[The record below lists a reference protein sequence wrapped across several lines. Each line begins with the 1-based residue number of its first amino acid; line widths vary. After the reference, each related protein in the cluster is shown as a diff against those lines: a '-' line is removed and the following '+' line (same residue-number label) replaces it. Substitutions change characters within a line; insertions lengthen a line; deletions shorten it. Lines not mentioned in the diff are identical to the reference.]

1 MATQSLS
8 VTVSASLSL
17 VDSDGNT
24 VFTFSPSF
32 TTASTTVDSALIS
45 TGEIL
50 TNGTSDTTIN
60 LASHNK
66 DLIYTFIKNVDT
78 DYPVAVKPD
87 GDVIADLKPG
97 ECFFSPVHVD
107 GVGND
112 SANLDLAATTAAQKV
127 QYLICDGPDTGI
139 SSDD

>member
-8 VTVSASLSL
+8 VTVTGSVTLTDAE
-17 VDSDGNT
+17 GTT
-24 VFTFSPSF
+24 VFSYSPSF
-32 TTASTTVDSALIS
+32 TTPSTTTDSALIS

-60 LASHNK
+60 LGSHNK
-66 DLIYTFIKNVDT
+66 DMIFTFIKNVDT

-97 ECFFSPVHVD
+97 ECMFSPIHVD
-107 GVGND
+107 GAGD
-112 SANLDLAATTAAQKV
+112 GSANLDLAATTAAQKV

>member
-1 MATQSLS
+1 MATQALS
-8 VTVSASLSL
+8 VTVSGTLSL
-17 VDSDGNT
+17 VDSDGNS
-24 VFTFSPSF
+24 VLSFSPSF
-32 TTASTTVDSALIS
+32 STASTTVDSALIS

-66 DLIYTFIKNVDT
+66 DMIFTFIKNVDT

-97 ECFFSPVHVD
+97 ECMFSPIHID
-107 GVGND
+107 GAADG
-112 SANLDLAATTAAQKV
+112 SANLDIAATTAAQKV
-127 QYLICDGPDTGI
+127 QFLICDGPDTGI
-139 SSDD
+139 ASDD

>member
-8 VTVSASLSL
+8 VTVTGSITLTDSAGTVVLSY
-17 VDSDGNT
+17 
-24 VFTFSPSF
+24 SPSF
-32 TTASTTVDSALIS
+32 TTDSTTVDSALIS

-66 DLIYTFIKNVDT
+66 DMIFTFIKNVDT

-97 ECFFSPVHVD
+97 ECMFSPIHVD
-107 GVGND
+107 GAGNA

-127 QYLICDGPDTGI
+127 QYLICDGPDTGL
-139 SSDD
+139 STDD

>member
-1 MATQSLS
+1 MATQQLS
-8 VTVSASLSL
+8 VTVSGSLTL
-17 VDSDGNT
+17 TDSDGNQ
-24 VFTFSPSF
+24 VLSFSPSF

-66 DLIYTFIKNVDT
+66 DHIYTFIKNVDT

-97 ECFFSPVHVD
+97 WCMFSPIHID
-107 GVGND
+107 GAGD
-112 SANLDLAATTAAQKV
+112 ASTNLDLAATTAAQKV

-139 SSDD
+139 ASDD

>member
-8 VTVSASLSL
+8 VTVTGSLTL
-17 VDSDGNT
+17 TDSDGNQ
-24 VFTFSPSF
+24 VLSFSPSF
-32 TTASTTVDSALIS
+32 TTNSTTVDSNILH

-50 TNGTSDTTIN
+50 VGTGATTISS
-60 LASHNK
+60 ASNNK
-66 DLIYTFIKNVDT
+66 DMIFTFVKNVDT
-78 DYPVAVKPD
+78 DYPIAVQPD

-107 GVGND
+107 GAGD
-112 SANLDLAATTAAQKV
+112 GSTNLDLIATTAAQKA
-127 QYLICDGPDTGI
+127 QYLLCDGPDTGI

>member
-8 VTVSASLSL
+8 VSVSGSLI
-17 VDSDGNT
+17 VIDSEGNQ
-24 VFTFSPSF
+24 VCSFSPSF
-32 TTASTTVDSALIS
+32 TTNSTTVDSALIS

-66 DLIYTFIKNVDT
+66 DMVFTFIKNVDT

-87 GDVIADLKPG
+87 GDVIANLKPG
-97 ECFFSPVHVD
+97 ECMFSPIHID
-107 GVGND
+107 GAGD
-112 SANLDLAATTAAQKV
+112 GSANLDLAATTAAQKV

-139 SSDD
+139 STDD

>member
-1 MATQSLS
+1 MATQTLS
-8 VTVSASLSL
+8 VTVSGSLTL
-17 VDSDGNT
+17 TDSDGNQ
-24 VFTFSPSF
+24 VLSFSPSF

-66 DLIYTFIKNVDT
+66 DHIYTFIKNVDT

-97 ECFFSPVHVD
+97 WCMFSPIHID
-107 GVGND
+107 GAAD
-112 SANLDLAATTAAQKV
+112 ASTNLDLAATTAAQKV

-139 SSDD
+139 STDD

>member
-8 VTVSASLSL
+8 VNVTGSLTL
-17 VDSDGNT
+17 IDSDGNS
-24 VFTFSPSF
+24 VLSFTPSF
-32 TTASTTVDSALIS
+32 TTDSTTVDSALIS

-66 DLIYTFIKNVDT
+66 DMVFTLIKNVDT

-87 GDVIADLKPG
+87 GDVIANLNPG
-97 ECFFSPVHVD
+97 ECMFSPVHID
-107 GVGND
+107 GAGD
-112 SANLDLAATTAAQKV
+112 GSANLDLAATTAAQKV

-139 SSDD
+139 STDD

>member
-8 VTVSASLSL
+8 VTVSGNLSL
-17 VDSDGNT
+17 VDSDGNQ
-24 VFTFSPSF
+24 VLSFAPSF
-32 TTASTTVDSALIS
+32 TTNSTTVDSALIS

-66 DLIYTFIKNVDT
+66 DMVFTFIKNVDT
-78 DYPVAVKPD
+78 DYPIAVQPD
-87 GDVIADLKPG
+87 GDVIANLNPG

-107 GVGND
+107 GAADGSV
-112 SANLDLAATTAAQKV
+112 NLDLIATTAAQKA
-127 QYLICDGPDTGI
+127 QYLLCDGPDTGI
-139 SSDD
+139 ASDD

>member
-97 ECFFSPVHVD
+97 ECFFSPIHVD
-107 GVGND
+107 GAGD
-112 SANLDLAATTAAQKV
+112 GSANLDLAATTAAQKV
-127 QYLICDGPDTGI
+127 QYLICDGPDTGM

>member
-8 VTVSASLSL
+8 VTISGSMTLTDAEGNL
-17 VDSDGNT
+17 VC
-24 VFTFSPSF
+24 TFSPSF
-32 TTASTTVDSALIS
+32 TTDSTTVDSALIS

-66 DLIYTFIKNVDT
+66 DRLYAFIKNVDS

-97 ECFFSPVHVD
+97 ECMVSPLNLD
-107 GVGND
+107 GAANN
-112 SANLDLAATTAAQKV
+112 SANLDVAATTAAQKV
-127 QYLICDGPDTGI
+127 QYLLCDGADLGLAG
-139 SSDD
+139 DD

>member
-8 VTVSASLSL
+8 VTVSGTLSL
-17 VDSDGNT
+17 TDSEGNQ
-24 VFTFSPSF
+24 VLNFSPSF
-32 TTASTTVDSALIS
+32 TTNSTTVDSALIS

-50 TNGTSDTTIN
+50 TNGTSATTIN

-66 DLIYTFIKNVDT
+66 DMIFTFIKNVDT
-78 DYPVAVKPD
+78 DYPVAVNPD
-87 GDVIADLKPG
+87 GDTIADLKPG
-97 ECFFSPVHVD
+97 ECMFSPIHVD
-107 GVGND
+107 GAGD
-112 SANLDLAATTAAQKV
+112 GSANLDLAATTAAQKV

>member
-8 VTVSASLSL
+8 VTISGSMTLTDSEGNL
-17 VDSDGNT
+17 VC
-24 VFTFSPSF
+24 TFSPSF
-32 TTASTTVDSALIS
+32 TTDSTTVDSALIS

-66 DLIYTFIKNVDT
+66 DRLYAFIKNVDS

-97 ECFFSPVHVD
+97 ECMVSPLNLD
-107 GVGND
+107 GADDN
-112 SANLDLAATTAAQKV
+112 SANLDVAATTAAQKV
-127 QYLICDGPDTGI
+127 QYLLCDGADLGLST
-139 SSDD
+139 DD

>member
-1 MATQSLS
+1 MATQALTITMSGS
-8 VTVSASLSL
+8 VSL
-17 VDSDGNT
+17 VDATGTT
-24 VFTFSPSF
+24 VFSYTPSY
-32 TTASTTVDSALIS
+32 TTDSTTVDSALIS

-66 DLIYTFIKNVDT
+66 DRIYAFVKNVDT

-97 ECFFSPVHVD
+97 ECFVSPMHLD
-107 GVGND
+107 GND
-112 SANLDLAATTAAQKV
+112 DGSANLDIAATTAAQKV
-127 QYLICDGPDTGI
+127 QYLLCDGADVGYST
-139 SSDD
+139 DD

>member
-8 VTVSASLSL
+8 VTVNGNLSL
-17 VDSDGNT
+17 VDSEGNQ
-24 VFTFSPSF
+24 VLSFSPTF
-32 TTASTTVDSALIS
+32 TTNSTTVDSNLIS

-50 TNGTSDTTIN
+50 AGTSDTTIN

-66 DLIYTFIKNVDT
+66 DMIFTFIKNVDT

-87 GDVIADLKPG
+87 GDVIANLKPG
-97 ECFFSPVHVD
+97 ECMFSPIHVD
-107 GVGND
+107 GAGD
-112 SANLDLAATTAAQKV
+112 GSANLDLAATTAAQKT

>member
-8 VTVSASLSL
+8 VNVTGSLTL
-17 VDSDGNT
+17 IDSDGNS
-24 VFTFSPSF
+24 VLSFTPSF
-32 TTASTTVDSALIS
+32 TTDSTTVDSALIS

-66 DLIYTFIKNVDT
+66 DMVFTLIRNVDT

-97 ECFFSPVHVD
+97 ECMFSPVHID
-107 GVGND
+107 GAGD
-112 SANLDLAATTAAQKV
+112 TSINLDLAATTAAQKV
-127 QYLICDGPDTGI
+127 QYLLCDGPDTGI
-139 SSDD
+139 ASDD

>member
-8 VTVSASLSL
+8 VTISGSMTLTDA
-17 VDSDGNT
+17 DGNS
-24 VFTFSPSF
+24 VCTFSPSF
-32 TTASTTVDSALIS
+32 TTDSTTVDSALIS

-66 DLIYTFIKNVDT
+66 DRLYAFIKNVDS

-97 ECFFSPVHVD
+97 ECMFSPLNLD
-107 GVGND
+107 GAANN
-112 SANLDLAATTAAQKV
+112 SANLDIAATTAAQKV
-127 QYLICDGPDTGI
+127 QYLLCDGADLGL
-139 SSDD
+139 SDDD